1 MLDDKSRAWIN
12 LARAKIPDA
21 LKRSVLERCPDPREA
36 LRFDLESLN
45 TRSRRSRVLSRNLS
59 ASVDQQEVAQDV
71 DWCSMPQRSV
81 IGLTDR
87 LFPSQ
92 LREISCPPIA
102 IFCDGDQKLLRRQ
115 MIAMVGSRKPTP
127 GGLKIAEEMAAVV
140 SAAGFTVVSG
150 LAIGIDTIAHVGAL
164 SASGSTIGVCAT
176 GLDRVYPRQNTKL
189 ARDIVDKGV
198 LISEFPVGTPV
209 RKHHFPR
216 RNRMISGLAIATV
229 VVEAAIRSGSLITA
243 GFAADQGR
251 EVFAVPGSV
260 YSPVSRGP
268 HHLIR
273 DGACLVESGDQIL
286 EALGGFNSNLS
297 NQSQHRNQHQKPPQW
312 AIKIL
317 SAIDFTPTSIDQIAE
332 RSGLTISEICAML
345 IRMECEKL
353 ITSCS
358 GGYIRLM

>member
-1 MLDDKSRAWIN
+1 MLDEKSRAWIK
-12 LARAKIPDA
+12 LARAKLPDV
-21 LKRSVLERCPDPREA
+21 LKRRVLERCPDPREA

-45 TRSRRSRVLSRNLS
+45 TRSRRSRASSRNLL
-59 ASVDQQEVAQDV
+59 AAVDQRDV
-71 DWCSMPQRSV
+71 VKDEDWCSLPQRSV
-81 IGLTDR
+81 IGLTDH
-87 LFPSQ
+87 LFPS
-92 LREISCPPIA
+92 LLKEISCPPIA
-102 IFCDGDQKLLRRQ
+102 IFCEGEQKLLRQQ

-127 GGLKIAEEMAAVV
+127 AGLKIAEEMAAVL
-140 SAAGFTVVSG
+140 SSAGFTVVSG
-150 LAIGIDTIAHVGAL
+150 LAIGIDTVVHVGAL
-164 SASGSTIGVCAT
+164 SAFGSTIGVCAT
-176 GLDRVYPRQNTKL
+176 GLDRVYPKQNTEL

-229 VVEAAIRSGSLITA
+229 VVEAVIRSGSLITA

-286 EALGGFNSNLS
+286 EALGGFNSNFS
-297 NQSQHRNQHQKPPQW
+297 NQNQHQKPPQW
-312 AIKIL
+312 SIKIL
-317 SAIDFTPTSIDQIAE
+317 GVIDFTPTSIDQIAE

-353 ITSCS
+353 IASCS

>member
-1 MLDDKSRAWIN
+1 MLDEKSRAWIK

-36 LRFDLESLN
+36 LRFDLESLD
-45 TRSRRSRVLSRNLS
+45 TRSQRSRPLNRNLL
-59 ASVDQQEVAQDV
+59 ALVDQQDIAQDV
-71 DWCSMPQRSV
+71 DWCSLPQRSV
-81 IGLTDR
+81 IGLTDH

-92 LREISCPPIA
+92 LKEVSCPPIA
-102 IFCDGDQKLLRRQ
+102 IFCEGNQKLLSQQ

-140 SAAGFTVVSG
+140 SSAGFTVVSG
-150 LAIGIDTIAHVGAL
+150 LAIGIDTVAHVGAL

-176 GLDRVYPRQNTKL
+176 GLDRVYPRQNTEL
-189 ARDIVDKGV
+189 ARDIADKGV

-216 RNRMISGLAIATV
+216 RNRMISGLAVATV

-260 YSPVSRGP
+260 YSPV
-268 HHLIR
+268 
-273 DGACLVESGDQIL
+273 
-286 EALGGFNSNLS
+286 
-297 NQSQHRNQHQKPPQW
+297 
-312 AIKIL
+312 
-317 SAIDFTPTSIDQIAE
+317 
-332 RSGLTISEICAML
+332 
-345 IRMECEKL
+345 
-353 ITSCS
+353 
-358 GGYIRLM
+358 

>member
-1 MLDDKSRAWIN
+1 MLDEKSRAWIK
-12 LARAKIPDA
+12 LARAKLPDA
-21 LKRSVLERCPDPREA
+21 LKRRVLERCPDPREA

-45 TRSRRSRVLSRNLS
+45 TRSRRSRASSRNLL
-59 ASVDQQEVAQDV
+59 AAVDQRDV
-71 DWCSMPQRSV
+71 VKDEDWCSLPQRSV
-81 IGLTDR
+81 IGLTDH
-87 LFPSQ
+87 LFPS
-92 LREISCPPIA
+92 LLKEISCPPIA
-102 IFCDGDQKLLRRQ
+102 IFCEGEQKLLRQQ

-127 GGLKIAEEMAAVV
+127 AGLKIAEEMAAVL
-140 SAAGFTVVSG
+140 SSAGFTVVSG
-150 LAIGIDTIAHVGAL
+150 LAIGIDTVVHVGAL
-164 SASGSTIGVCAT
+164 SAFGSTIGVCAT
-176 GLDRVYPRQNTKL
+176 GLDRVYPKQNTEL

-216 RNRMISGLAIATV
+216 RNRMISGLAVATV

-286 EALGGFNSNLS
+286 EALGGFNSNFS
-297 NQSQHRNQHQKPPQW
+297 NQNQHQKPPQW
-312 AIKIL
+312 SIKIL
-317 SAIDFTPTSIDQIAE
+317 SAIDFIPTSIDQIAE

-353 ITSCS
+353 IATCS
-358 GGYIRLM
+358 AGYIRLV

>member
-36 LRFDLESLN
+36 LRFDLISFN
-45 TRSRRSRVLSRNLS
+45 SRSRRSRVLSRYLL
-59 ASVDQQEVAQDV
+59 ALVVIQYIVQDV
-71 DWCSMPQRSV
+71 DWCSRPQRSV
-81 IGLTDR
+81 IGLTDH
-87 LFPSQ
+87 LFPSH
-92 LREISCPPIA
+92 LKEISCPPIA
-102 IFCDGDQKLLRRQ
+102 IFCEGDQKLLSQQ
-115 MIAMVGSRKPTP
+115 MIAMVGSRNPTP

-140 SAAGFTVVSG
+140 SSAGFTVVSG
-150 LAIGIDTIAHVGAL
+150 LAIGIDTVAHVGAL

-216 RNRMISGLAIATV
+216 RNRMISGLAVATV

-260 YSPVSRGP
+260 YSPVSRGT
-268 HHLIR
+268 HYLIR

-286 EALGGFNSNLS
+286 EALGGFNSNFS
-297 NQSQHRNQHQKPPQW
+297 NQNQRQKPPQW
-312 AIKIL
+312 SIKIL

>member
-1 MLDDKSRAWIN
+1 
-12 LARAKIPDA
+12 
-21 LKRSVLERCPDPREA
+21 
-36 LRFDLESLN
+36 
-45 TRSRRSRVLSRNLS
+45 
-59 ASVDQQEVAQDV
+59 
-71 DWCSMPQRSV
+71 
-81 IGLTDR
+81 
-87 LFPSQ
+87 
-92 LREISCPPIA
+92 
-102 IFCDGDQKLLRRQ
+102 
-115 MIAMVGSRKPTP
+115 MIAMVGSRNPTP

-140 SAAGFTVVSG
+140 SSAGFTVVSG
-150 LAIGIDTIAHVGAL
+150 LAIGIDTVAHAGAL

-216 RNRMISGLAIATV
+216 RNRMISGLAVATV

-260 YSPVSRGP
+260 YSPVSRGT

-286 EALGGFNSNLS
+286 EALGGFNSNFS
-297 NQSQHRNQHQKPPQW
+297 NQNQRQKPPQW
-312 AIKIL
+312 SIKIL
-317 SAIDFTPTSIDQIAE
+317 SAIDFTPTSVDQIAE

-353 ITSCS
+353 IASGS
-358 GGYIRLM
+358 GGYIRLV